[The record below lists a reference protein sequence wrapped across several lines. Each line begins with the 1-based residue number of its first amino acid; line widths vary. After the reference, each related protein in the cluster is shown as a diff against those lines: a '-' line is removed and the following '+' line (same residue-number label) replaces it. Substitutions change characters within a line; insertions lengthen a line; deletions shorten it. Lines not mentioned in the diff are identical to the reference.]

1 MLCLSNVCC
10 PWTSLYQLSAS
21 SRTLLILLLP
31 TVMWQLKNTSQLDC
45 WSPTMHIGTGWSNG
59 RGRSL
64 VYKTYSSRHGHQGA
78 LPCTEHNCLDSADLG
93 AKVNTLTMWNHSD
106 SFENTFLR

>member
-31 TVMWQLKNTSQLDC
+31 TVMWQLKNTSQLES

-59 RGRSL
+59 RESVGHRST
-64 VYKTYSSRHGHQGA
+64 KTNGSLLGHQGEDPWKRTK
-78 LPCTEHNCLDSADLG
+78 LFKLC
-93 AKVNTLTMWNHSD
+93 
-106 SFENTFLR
+106 